1 MEDYNTEQVKRK
13 YHEEWW
19 NYETDEGLIDAVLYQ
34 TNEHVW
40 LISREDYQRGLTML
54 LNRRIDE
61 GELEK
66 RKNLLNEVLKA
77 YAETINTSES
87 DVKKAIKNKLA
98 QLKRKD
104 FTSQRGPERH

>member
-1 MEDYNTEQVKRK
+1 MKKRILHKIYKLVLKRIFMEDYNTEQVKRK

-61 GELEK
+61 G
-66 RKNLLNEVLKA
+66 
-77 YAETINTSES
+77 
-87 DVKKAIKNKLA
+87 
-98 QLKRKD
+98 
-104 FTSQRGPERH
+104 